1 MNMTDAG
8 GGAMPCA
15 STYQLVYAPVRGG
28 GGSSFAFPCDAV
40 GLVELNSLSDRAR
53 DNYLLARA
61 LVGRDFLP
69 PKVVRTSA
77 GTTAATQ
84 DPR

>member
-1 MNMTDAG
+1 M
-8 GGAMPCA
+8 
-15 STYQLVYAPVRGG
+15 
-28 GGSSFAFPCDAV
+28 

-69 PKVVRTSA
+69 PRVVRTSA